1 MTTITTEDVRL
12 AAAHETRLERVEM
25 RHRWWHWWQVPWK
38 AWRTRLLEWLVTA
51 VLWGG
56 LLMIASPLGQLL
68 EAMWNTARELMRTW

>member
-12 AAAHETRLERVEM
+12 AASHETRLERQEM
-25 RHRWWHWWQVPWK
+25 RPRWWHWWQVPWK
-38 AWRTRLLEWLVTA
+38 VWRTRLLEWLVGA

-68 EAMWNTARELMRTW
+68 SAMWDTVQEMWRTR